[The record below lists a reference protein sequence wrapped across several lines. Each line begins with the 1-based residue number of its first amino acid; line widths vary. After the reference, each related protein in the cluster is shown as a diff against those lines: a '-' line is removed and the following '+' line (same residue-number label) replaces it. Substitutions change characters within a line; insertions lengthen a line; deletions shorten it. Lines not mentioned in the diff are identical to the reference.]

1 MQIVADIG
9 ATNARFR
16 LVNELEWCSD
26 VLVLQT
32 AAYETGVALLKD
44 MLGQFSESSNNID
57 AAVLAVAG
65 PPDESGDAVITNTG
79 LVIHREAIAAL
90 LNCKVQVV
98 NDFYALA
105 AGLPWLTDLRH
116 LRDLTPTQGTRA
128 VLGPG
133 SGLGMATVT
142 PLSAQDIGAEVRW
155 QVLSG
160 EGGHADLAPGSP
172 LEIELWQLLAQTHG
186 HVSWETVLCGP
197 GLTRLYD
204 AMCGI
209 WGVRV
214 EGKSAAEITAAG
226 VDMSDPVCHQ
236 TLETFCG
243 LLGAAAGNLALTV
256 GARGGVYIG
265 GGIMPRIAD
274 FVGSSPL
281 RRRFEERGLMADYV
295 ADIPLLLIEEKDP
308 GLVGARA
315 CLGTSLS

>member
-1 MQIVADIG
+1 MSKSNLVADIG

-16 LVNELEWCSD
+16 LVQDGKWHGELLVLDTPAYDSGVAMLDD
-26 VLVLQT
+26 VLAHFHQPL
-32 AAYETGVALLKD
+32 AAT
-44 MLGQFSESSNNID
+44 
-57 AAVLAVAG
+57 VLAVAG
-65 PPDESGDAVITNTG
+65 PPDDAGNVVITNTG
-79 LVIHREAIAAL
+79 LVIEQDASAAQ
-90 LNCKVQVV
+90 LNCDVQVV

-105 AGLPWLTDLRH
+105 AALPWLTELRQ
-116 LRDLTPTQGTRA
+116 LRDLAPAQGTRA

-142 PLSAQDIGAEVRW
+142 PIGQDRW
-155 QVLSG
+155 QVLAG

-197 GLTRLYD
+197 GLTRLHA
-204 AMCGI
+204 AMCGV
-209 WGVRV
+209 WGVRT
-214 EGKSAAEITAAG
+214 EGKSPRDITAAG

-265 GGIMPRIAD
+265 GGIIPQIGD
-274 FVGSSPL
+274 FVASSPL
-281 RRRFEERGLMADYV
+281 RRRFEERGLMTDYV
-295 ADIPLLLIEEKDP
+295 AAIPLLIIEDKDA
-308 GLVGARA
+308 GLLGARA
-315 CLGTSLS
+315 CLQERV